1 MSKYIAIIQTGEPIA
16 SAFDKYGDF
25 DALFIKHM
33 QIDSSLTKTFRVFK
47 SIAFPQANE
56 LAGIIITGSPAMVTE
71 QHEWSEQTID
81 WLRKNINAKVPIL
94 GVCYGH
100 QLLAIAL
107 QGQVDWNPNGRQIGR
122 INMKLEKQAYVD
134 PLFSSLIDSQ
144 QTSIDYYATH
154 LQSVTVL
161 PESVTLLGSTNLDP
175 YHCFRYE
182 NHVWGLQF
190 HPEFNAKVIQDYVN
204 TRSQDIENEGL
215 NPNKILTEIKE
226 NNNGTILLKRFKD
239 LCFNAYNA

>member
-16 SAFDKYGDF
+16 SAFEKYGDF

-47 SIAFPQANE
+47 SIAFPQVNE

-81 WLRKNINAKVPIL
+81 WLRKIINAKVPIL

-100 QLLAIAL
+100 QLLGIAL

-122 INMKLEKQAYVD
+122 VKIILEKHAYVD

-175 YHCFRYE
+175 YHCFRYDK
-182 NHVWGLQF
+182 HVWGLQF

-239 LCFNAYNA
+239 LCFNA